1 LDDERLE
8 QIKEWWKEY
17 RWTVIGGVSLG
28 LATVVGVNV
37 WNAYTIGKA
46 EAASDLY
53 ERITLD
59 VVENR
64 FDSAT
69 RLADQLIEE
78 FPNTAYAGKTALI
91 QARIQHE
98 LGNSEQVRKLL
109 RWVIDNATEISS
121 AHAARLQLARLM
133 NAEKDYEGASSM
145 LDIDDITGF
154 ESHYHELRGDALRGL
169 QRFEEAY
176 EQYERS
182 LETLAPGSGYRAL
195 LNLKL
200 NDVNVQN

>member
-1 LDDERLE
+1 MDDERLE
-8 QIKEWWKEY
+8 QIKEWWKRY
-17 RWTVIGGVSLG
+17 RWTIIGGVSLG
-28 LATVVGVNV
+28 LATVVGVNA
-37 WNAYTIGKA
+37 WNSYTTGKA

-69 RLADQLIEE
+69 ELAGQLINE
-78 FPNTAYAGKTALI
+78 FPNTPYAGKTALI
-91 QARIQHE
+91 QARIHYE
-98 LGNSEQVRKLL
+98 LGHSEQARELL
-109 RWVIDNATEISS
+109 RWVIGNAAETSS

-133 NAEKDYEGASSM
+133 NAEQDYEDALST
-145 LDIDDITGF
+145 LDIDDTAGF
-154 ESHYHELRGDALRGL
+154 ESHYHELRGDALRAL

-182 LETLAPGSGYRAL
+182 LESLAPGSGYRAL

-200 NDVNVQN
+200 NDVNVQH